1 MVGDNLKHDNPTF
14 PMAPGPVGGP
24 AAWRGP
30 EMAASDDW
38 IYRLSDAEISEL
50 ESAAS
55 TCEAAGLDT
64 LSITK
69 ADFPLPAFGARLAS
83 LRQDLLHGRGFAYVR
98 GLPVERYDMAMLAR
112 LYFGIGV
119 HIGDPVAQNR
129 NGHMVAHVIDI
140 GTSPDDPK
148 QRITQTPVELP
159 FHSDSV
165 DVVALMCRNS
175 ARSGGESSIVS
186 AVSVH
191 DEILKRRPDL
201 LEVLY
206 QPIHIDRR
214 GEIPEG
220 MDPWFQLPV
229 FNWHEGLLSTFG
241 PLRPYIDSAQRF
253 DAVPNLTDLQ
263 LEALD
268 LLDAVARDEDI
279 CLHLPFEKGDIQFL
293 HNHLIMHGRTVYEDW
308 LEAAKK
314 RHLVRLWL
322 SMPDGRP
329 LPDQYRQRY
338 VNIELGTRRG
348 GIHVPGLKPV
358 LPLQPETPAYH

>member
-1 MVGDNLKHDNPTF
+1 MPDTSGDQEF

-30 EMAASDDW
+30 EMAAQTDW
-38 IYRLSDAEISEL
+38 IYRLSDADIGEL
-50 ESAAS
+50 DAA
-55 TCEAAGLDT
+55 AATTLERGLDV
-64 LSITK
+64 LAITK
-69 ADFPLPAFGARLAS
+69 DDFPLPTLGPRLAG
-83 LRQDLLHGRGFAYVR
+83 LRRDLLDGRGFAYLR
-98 GLPVERYDMAMLAR
+98 GLPVSDYDTAALAR

-119 HIGDPVAQNR
+119 HVGDPVPQNR

-148 QRITQTPVELP
+148 KRITQTPVELP

-165 DVVALMCRNS
+165 DVVALLCRHL
-175 ARSGGESSIVS
+175 AKTGGESSIVS
-186 AVSVH
+186 AVTVH
-191 DEILKRRPDL
+191 DEIMRRRPDL

-220 MDPWFQLPV
+220 MNPWFELPV
-229 FNWHEGLLSTFG
+229 FNWFEGLLTTFG

-253 DAVPNLTDLQ
+253 ETVPALTDRQ
-263 LEALD
+263 VEALD
-268 LLDAVARDEDI
+268 FLDQVTREADVRLD
-279 CLHLPFEKGDIQFL
+279 LPFEQGDIQFL
-293 HNHLIMHGRTVYEDW
+293 HNHLIMHGRKVYEDW
-308 LEAAKK
+308 PEPERK

-329 LPDQYRQRY
+329 LPPQFRQRY

-348 GIHVPGLKPV
+348 GIHVPGLTPV
-358 LPLQPETPAYH
+358 LPLEPETPAYH